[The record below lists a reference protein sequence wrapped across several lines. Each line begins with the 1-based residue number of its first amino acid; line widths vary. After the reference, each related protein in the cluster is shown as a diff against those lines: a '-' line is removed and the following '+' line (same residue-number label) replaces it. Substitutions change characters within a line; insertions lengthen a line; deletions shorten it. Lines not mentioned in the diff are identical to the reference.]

1 MDAAFWHSNDVFVS
15 SSAGLFDWAGEER
28 MKLTF
33 ALCVLLLSGCTG
45 HKCIDGVVYSRINPF
60 ADVWVV
66 DGMWPGQCKEIKLK
80 EKNT

>member
-1 MDAAFWHSNDVFVS
+1 M
-15 SSAGLFDWAGEER
+15 R
-28 MKLTF
+28 LTF